1 MKTPIRTFAS
11 FIPALILA
19 FGVLLIP
26 AVSHAQPIS
35 ETAKAGIYS
44 VTLKVLPAESFKGPK
59 AAMTRDAGAEP
70 EFLNGP
76 AHPNHHMVVFV
87 QKNDKPVEDAL
98 VQILYRQLSPK
109 AGGWMTLPVVRMHVT
124 GHGVAT
130 THYGN
135 NLKLAPGTYEVRAT
149 VNGYGPA
156 DFRFS
161 LAR

>member
-1 MKTPIRTFAS
+1 MKTPIRTYAS
-11 FIPALILA
+11 FVSALTLA
-19 FGVLLIP
+19 FGFLLVP
-26 AVSHAQPIS
+26 AVSHAQAIS
-35 ETAKAGIYS
+35 QTAKAGVFS

-70 EFLNGP
+70 EFLNGS

-87 QKNDKPVEDAL
+87 QKNGKPVQDAL
-98 VQILYRQLSPK
+98 VHILYRQVTPK
-109 AGGWMTLPVVRMHVT
+109 TGGWMTLPVVRMHVT
-124 GHGVAT
+124 GQSIAT

-135 NLKLAPGTYEVRAT
+135 NLKLEPGTYEVRAT

-161 LAR
+161 LAH